1 MAQNNKHKE
10 EPVIDF
16 DKMEVSNW
24 KTGHLDADIYED
36 GTSSLPG
43 IGKRPNEEEE
53 VGEDF
58 LKKFKETMDEFLR
71 LAELGANV
79 ITIDKI

>member
-43 IGKRPNEEEE
+43 IGKP
-53 VGEDF
+53 
-58 LKKFKETMDEFLR
+58 KE
-71 LAELGANV
+71 
-79 ITIDKI
+79 

>member
-1 MAQNNKHKE
+1 M
-10 EPVIDF
+10 
-16 DKMEVSNW
+16 
-24 KTGHLDADIYED
+24 D